1 MHSKSKLKHDMAIRK
16 SLSAKTD
23 SKGYSQ
29 VMLLV
34 EKGRNGRFRL
44 KSGIFVPKEY
54 WNENKNDLVIPRKI
68 NKSILNELYA
78 IRNSL
83 DILCKNID
91 SLIRIYQER
100 ADKKF
105 IEKVLPFM
113 DDISGAVTAE
123 SMAKVLEK
131 IQKAE
136 DANGNTTNVFDI
148 VEEYIIK
155 KVSSAKIRHFRT
167 VLRTMIRYQHFVNT
181 IYKRNFAWDTETTTA
196 EDVKDYFDYL
206 QNEHLLYKKHETVF
220 SSVSYNE
227 PNKLK
232 KKERV
237 ITERGNNRLVTIKKQ
252 VQTFWKWMIKQRITK
267 NNPFEDVEIG
277 SEKYGVP
284 YYLTIEERK
293 LIANSNFPKRP
304 ALEIQRDI
312 FVFQCLVG
320 CRVGDLYSFTQ
331 DNIVDNVL
339 TYMPHKTKDESSAF
353 IARVPLNEEAQK
365 LIKRYKGKDEKGRLF
380 PFISE
385 QNYNY
390 AIKDILTLCDIKR
403 KVSVRNTIT
412 GETELQPINEIASS
426 HMARRTFVG
435 NAYHA
440 VKDPN
445 LIGKMS
451 GHVEGSKAFNRYRTI
466 EDDLLK
472 EVVDLIS

>member
-1 MHSKSKLKHDMAIRK
+1 MAIRK

-29 VMLLV
+29 VMLFV
-34 EKGRNGRFRL
+34 EKGRKGRFRL
-44 KSGIFVPKEY
+44 KSGIFVPRDY

-68 NKSILNELYA
+68 SKAILNELYA

-83 DILCKNID
+83 DILCKHID

-105 IEKVLPFM
+105 IERVLPFM
-113 DDISGAVTAE
+113 DEMSGAVTAE
-123 SMAKVLEK
+123 TMEKILAK

-136 DANGNTTNVFDI
+136 ETDSKTTNVFDI
-148 VEEYIIK
+148 AEEYIIK
-155 KVSSAKIRHFRT
+155 KVSTACLRNFR
-167 VLRTMIRYQHFVNT
+167 VILRTMIRYQHFVNT
-181 IYKRNFAWDTETTTA
+181 IYKRNFVWDTETTTT
-196 EDVKDYFDYL
+196 EDLKDYFDYL
-206 QNEHLLYKKHETVF
+206 QNECAICKNNKTVF
-220 SSVSYNE
+220 ESVVYNE
-227 PNKLK
+227 PNRPQ
-232 KKERV
+232 KKERAIV
-237 ITERGNNRLVTIKKQ
+237 ERGNNSLVKMKKQ
-252 VQTFWKWMIKQRITK
+252 LHTFWRWMIKQKITK

-293 LIANSNFPKRP
+293 KIANYKFPKRP
-304 ALEIQRDI
+304 ALKIQRDI
-312 FVFQCLVG
+312 FIFQCLVG
-320 CRVGDLYSFTQ
+320 CRVGDLYSFTK
-331 DNIVDNVL
+331 DNIHGNML
-339 TYMPHKTKDESSAF
+339 IYMPHKTKDESSAF